1 MTRALADLYKRIS
14 VHKNVRSACQRSE
27 IYHSFQE
34 RRYKLFYCGV
44 TVKKVVQLKS
54 DIEYRML
61 LRREEKNTWRCKMS
75 IDFYLA
81 ASQWVEQTKSVE
93 RGLAGVGK

>member
-1 MTRALADLYKRIS
+1 MTRTLADLYKRIS

-44 TVKKVVQLKS
+44 IVKKVVQIKS

-61 LRREEKNTWRCKMS
+61 LLAPERREK
-75 IDFYLA
+75 YLEM
-81 ASQWVEQTKSVE
+81 QDVD
-93 RGLAGVGK
+93 